1 MYGGNNRMSGKKTR
15 GLEKL
20 KERYGLLFVTPWL
33 VSMLLFFVYPIA
45 YSVYSSFGNVTIDA
59 GGVTTG
65 FKGLDNYKEILLK
78 DPKYLDNVFGS
89 FKDIFVSLP
98 FIIVVSIVLALLLNR
113 RFKGRI
119 FFRGMFFMSVI
130 FASGPVLNMFLKT
143 ASGDATSV
151 AVAATPTFD
160 LIDFASVLEGLNL
173 PESVEKYVSA
183 ALGNIFMLVW
193 QSGIQTVLLIAGL
206 QSIPELHYEVARVEG
221 ATSWETFWFVT
232 LPQLMRT
239 LMLAIIFTVVELCS
253 LGTND
258 IISNSYSKFN
268 NMEYG
273 LGSAMLWF
281 YYVFILI
288 FIGFVF
294 LIYKKVFER
303 KWG

>member
-1 MYGGNNRMSGKKTR
+1 MSGKKTR

-206 QSIPELHYEVARVEG
+206 QAIPEALYEVAKVEG
-221 ATSWETFWFVT
+221 TTKWEEFWYITF
-232 LPQLMRT
+232 PMLMRT
-239 LMLAIIFTVVELCS
+239 MFLVVVFTVIELAS
-253 LGTND
+253 
-258 IISNSYSKFN
+258 SNSNEVIKGGYDQFN
-268 NMEYG
+268 LMEYG
-273 LGSAMLWF
+273 IGTSMLWF
-281 YYVFILI
+281 YFLFVGI
-288 FIGFVF
+288 FIILFFTVYRKVF
-294 LIYKKVFER
+294 LK